1 VPDSSHSRRPPGAGQ
16 AVLTREAAEGT
27 LTQVLMDLS
36 RISDRVSDGPVA
48 WPALATQLDSL
59 GVEISQAAGWLR
71 QAGTQRTDDDHA
83 G

>member
-1 VPDSSHSRRPPGAGQ
+1 
-16 AVLTREAAEGT
+16 
-27 LTQVLMDLS
+27 MDLS

-48 WPALATQLDSL
+48 WPALANQLDSL

-71 QAGTQRTDDDHA
+71 QAATQGTGDDHA

>member
-1 VPDSSHSRRPPGAGQ
+1 
-16 AVLTREAAEGT
+16 
-27 LTQVLMDLS
+27 MDLS